1 MSLDILRHFL
11 QWCTLINIVIL
22 LWWFLW
28 FIFAHDWLMN
38 FHGKWFRLSRE
49 QFDAI
54 HYGGMAL
61 FKIGIWL
68 FNLVPLLALYIMM

>member
-11 QWCTLINIVIL
+11 QWCTLINIMIL
-22 LWWFLW
+22 LWWFFW
-28 FIFAHDWLMN
+28 FVFAHDWLMN
-38 FHGKWFRLSRE
+38 FQGKWFRFSRE